1 MCCSQPAPLSWI
13 ATHCRFAFFPS
24 PFLFNVEIAK
34 PFLKEVKI
42 LQKTFIHWLS
52 PGFGHH
58 VCSDIPFALPSYG
71 ALHFVPSF
79 PEIPLFLFFHGDVN
93 LVLVTLISIHKPI
106 PLLHHLSHV
115 ACAISSRLPFSLA
128 LLCPL
133 LILHSLKD
141 EECAVPSDTRVSL
154 FCKSSSA
161 ALRGSQPP
169 GRTSSE
175 EDGRPRAA
183 STGSRLCR
191 NRPYSRA
198 GPFGI

>member
-1 MCCSQPAPLSWI
+1 MCCSQPAHLSWI

-71 ALHFVPSF
+71 AVHFVPSF

-106 PLLHHLSHV
+106 PLLFSTTFPMWPVPFLQDSHYFLV
-115 ACAISSRLPFSLA
+115 CFSCSLVPLA
-128 LLCPL
+128 Y
-133 LILHSLKD
+133 
-141 EECAVPSDTRVSL
+141 PSWPQR
-154 FCKSSSA
+154 
-161 ALRGSQPP
+161 
-169 GRTSSE
+169 
-175 EDGRPRAA
+175 
-183 STGSRLCR
+183 
-191 NRPYSRA
+191 
-198 GPFGI
+198 